1 MASTT
6 EPKGEIQE
14 VSEDVSTETLKYKT
28 WVLKVSIHCGACSK
42 KVTKILKKIDGV
54 YITQVDYLQ
63 QKVTVI
69 GNVEAET
76 LIKTLTKKTTKHVEL
91 LWPDPKANSKDKKQ
105 SKPKDNEKQSDPAEI
120 SEEAKA
126 NHGGGGGGG
135 DKKKG
140 KEPVKDEVVEVQESG
155 GGKKKFEVGSS
166 SNSKGVEEGNVVKPQ
181 EGGGGGGEG
190 KLKEAQTGSLP
201 SQSPPAAAEKQSG
214 GVESEAVGEK
224 SGGGAGNRS
233 GGGGGGKK
241 KKGKGQNGNNNVNAA
256 EGELVVNAPSTGSPP
271 VQPGPQSHVQPNV
284 QSQVPNV
291 QRPIPVPASHG
302 PPPQQQVY
310 EHPYYPRQ
318 QQQQQYE
325 HPYPRQQHYEQPYPR
340 QQQQY
345 EHPYPRQ
352 QQQQYFTPVH
362 AMNYNAAHPSISYG
376 AARYAPQP
384 VYSQSHTYAHWGLRN
399 EVDPP
404 AYDLDNLPPAPLSH
418 PPQAYPPHRY
428 YSSDSDTYAF
438 FSDENPNGC
447 SIM

>member
-54 YITQVDYLQ
+54 YITRVDYLQ

-91 LWPDPKANSKDKKQ
+91 LWPDPKDNSKDKKQ
-105 SKPKDNEKQSDPAEI
+105 SKPKGNEKQSEI

-126 NHGGGGGGG
+126 NHGGGGG

-155 GGKKKFEVGSS
+155 GGKKNFEVGSS
-166 SNSKGVEEGNVVKPQ
+166 SNSKGVEEGNVVKPH

-201 SQSPPAAAEKQSG
+201 SQSQPAAAEKQSG

-224 SGGGAGNRS
+224 SGGGAGN

-241 KKGKGQNGNNNVNAA
+241 KKGKGQNGNHNVNAA

-271 VQPGPQSHVQPNV
+271 VQPGPQPQPQPHGPPNV

-318 QQQQQYE
+318 QQQQYE
-325 HPYPRQQHYEQPYPR
+325 HPYPRQQHYEHPYPM
-340 QQQQY
+340 QQQQ
-345 EHPYPRQ
+345 H
-352 QQQQYFTPVH
+352 FTPVH

-376 AARYAPQP
+376 AAGYAPQP
-384 VYSQSHTYAHWGLRN
+384 VYSQSHTYANWSLGN

-404 AYDLDNLPPAPLSH
+404 AYDLDNLPPAPPFH
-418 PPQAYPPHRY
+418 PPQAYPPHPY
-428 YSSDSDTYAF
+428 NSSDSDTYAF

-447 SIM
+447 GIM